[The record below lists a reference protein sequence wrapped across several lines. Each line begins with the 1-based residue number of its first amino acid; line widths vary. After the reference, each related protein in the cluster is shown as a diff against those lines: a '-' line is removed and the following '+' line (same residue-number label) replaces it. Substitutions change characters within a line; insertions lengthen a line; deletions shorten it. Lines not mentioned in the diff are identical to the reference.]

1 MKNFFDENLR
11 DDETYFDFTNQS
23 LFFAATGRKNPI
35 YINQCPAMINGVKG
49 QLQALNRLKNNPK
62 VKFVVMPNAPYI
74 RYTQI
79 DGILNCDRYYLLTEW
94 ICENYQPYKQVG
106 DFYVWQQKTSDTAE
120 LPNYNYELPEN
131 HFHNLGYIPYLVGQS
146 SVESKTFEISSTLKN
161 VRGKVGFIT
170 LEISADDDSEVQIRL
185 TGDGVNDV
193 AYQFKLAKGTH
204 IYRLRASSDI
214 LWYSDKI
221 ETLEVGNLAVN
232 KIYFEE
238 ISE

>member
-11 DDETYFDFTNQS
+11 DGETYFDFTNQS
-23 LFFAATGRKNPI
+23 LFFAATGRKNSI

-49 QLQALNRLKNNPK
+49 QLQALKRLKNNPK
-62 VKFVVMPNAPYI
+62 VKFVVMPYLQRKNTPYGC
-74 RYTQI
+74 YTQI
-79 DGILNCDRYYLLTEW
+79 DGILNFDRYYLLTEW

-106 DFYVWQQKTSDTAE
+106 DFYVWQKKNSDAAE
-120 LPNYNYELPEN
+120 LPKYNYEPPGN
-131 HFHNLGYIPYLVGQS
+131 HFHYLGYIPYLVGQS

-170 LEISADDDSEVQIRL
+170 LEISSDDEVKVQVKL
-185 TGDGVNDV
+185 T
-193 AYQFKLAKGTH
+193 KGTH

-221 ETLEVGNLAVN
+221 KTLEVENLAVN

>member
-1 MKNFFDENLR
+1 
-11 DDETYFDFTNQS
+11 
-23 LFFAATGRKNPI
+23 
-35 YINQCPAMINGVKG
+35 MINGVKG

-62 VKFVVMPNAPYI
+62 VKFVVMPYLQRKNAPYGC
-74 RYTQI
+74 YTQI
-79 DGILNCDRYYLLTEW
+79 DGILNFDRYYLLTEW

-106 DFYVWQQKTSDTAE
+106 DFYVWQKKNSDAAE
-120 LPNYNYELPEN
+120 LPKYNYEPPGN
-131 HFHNLGYIPYLVGQS
+131 HFHYLGYIPYLVGQS

-161 VRGKVGFIT
+161 VVGKIGFIT
-170 LEISADDDSEVQIRL
+170 LEISSDVDAEVQL
-185 TGDGVNDV
+185 KLKGDGVNDIV
-193 AYQFKLAKGTH
+193 YQFKLTKGTH

-221 ETLEVGNLAVN
+221 KTLEVGNLAVN